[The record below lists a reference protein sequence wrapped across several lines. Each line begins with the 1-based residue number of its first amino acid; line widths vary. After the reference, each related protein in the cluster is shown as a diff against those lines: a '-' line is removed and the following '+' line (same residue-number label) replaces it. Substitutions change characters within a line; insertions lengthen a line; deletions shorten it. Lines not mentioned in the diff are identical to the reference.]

1 MTVAPER
8 IQGTPFRLEGRRV
21 WVAGHRGL
29 VGSALVRRLASED
42 VEILAADRTELDLT
56 RQRDVERWMERRRP
70 DVVVLAA
77 AKVGGILANAARP
90 MEFLHDNLAIALNVI
105 AAARA
110 FGVAKLVFLGSS
122 CVYPKHAPQPI
133 GEDALLTGPLEIT
146 NEAYAIAKIA
156 GMKFAEY
163 CNRAAGR
170 PFISLMPTN
179 LYGPNDDFD
188 PLTSHAM
195 PGIIRKIHEAK
206 VAMRPSVTLLGTGTP
221 RREFL
226 HADDLADAI
235 VFLIRHYD
243 APEPINV
250 GWGKDITIRELAER
264 VARIVGY
271 AGEIIFDP
279 TAPDGTPRK
288 LLDVSRMTALG
299 WTPKIGLET
308 GIASTYRHW
317 VAGFDDLRVA

>member
-1 MTVAPER
+1 MTVAVDRIPE
-8 IQGTPFRLEGRRV
+8 TPFRLEGRRV

-29 VGSALVRRLASED
+29 AGSALVRRLASED
-42 VEILAADRTELDLT
+42 VEILTADRTELDLT
-56 RQRDVERWMERRRP
+56 RQRDVERWMDRRRP

-170 PFISLMPTN
+170 AFISLMPTN

-188 PLTSHAM
+188 PFTSHAM
-195 PGIIRKIHEAK
+195 PGIIRKMHEAK
-206 VAMRPSVTLLGTGTP
+206 AAMRPSVTLLGTGAP

-235 VFLIRHYD
+235 VFLIRHYA

-271 AGEIIFDP
+271 EGEIAFDP

-317 VAGFDDLRVA
+317 AAGFDDLRVA